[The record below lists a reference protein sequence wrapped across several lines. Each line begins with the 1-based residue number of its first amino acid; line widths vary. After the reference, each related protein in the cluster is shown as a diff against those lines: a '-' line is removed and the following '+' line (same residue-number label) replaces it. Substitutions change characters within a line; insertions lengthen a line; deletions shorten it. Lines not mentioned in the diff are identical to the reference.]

1 MNNEI
6 KVTEEVAVSE
16 VKAFAEYHLEKII
29 DEDKVREDYPD
40 AIEAVKSGL
49 LTFDEN
55 QVPKLS
61 LKKPIKSESGDI
73 SLSEVKFRTRI
84 VTSEQESIAKGIDIK
99 NDMLRFVNK
108 LKSAYISQPKAML
121 DKFGKFDLRV
131 IEQVV
136 SVF

>member
-1 MNNEI
+1 
-6 KVTEEVAVSE
+6 
-16 VKAFAEYHLEKII
+16 LEKSL

-40 AIEAVKSGL
+40 AIEAVKQGL
-49 LTFDEN
+49 LTFDDN
-55 QVPKLS
+55 QSPSLK
-61 LKKPIKSESGDI
+61 LKKPIKTESGDVALADI
-73 SLSEVKFRTRI
+73 KFRTRI

>member
-1 MNNEI
+1 METKIEI
-6 KVTEEVAVSE
+6 TEEVAVSE
-16 VKAFAEYHLEKII
+16 VKAFAEYHLEKSL

-40 AIEAVKSGL
+40 AIEAVKQGL
-49 LTFDEN
+49 LTFDDN
-55 QVPKLS
+55 QSPSLK
-61 LKKPIKSESGDI
+61 LKKPIKTESGDVALADI
-73 SLSEVKFRTRI
+73 KFRTRI